1 MPETN
6 YVRLKDEVVSTA
18 ARRGSVLI
26 VVGRVLLWMDFL
38 LAMFVYVGLRGGSRL
53 WMWWVIAEAL
63 LALVLIV
70 VGTRMR
76 ARVQSQE
83 TYPRR
88 AA

>member
-6 YVRLKDEVVSTA
+6 YVRLKDEAVTGV

-38 LAMFVYVGLRGGSRL
+38 LVMFVYVGLRGGSRF
-53 WMWWVIAEAL
+53 WMWWVISEAL
-63 LALVLIV
+63 LALVLIA

-76 ARVQSQE
+76 ARVQSKE

>member
-6 YVRLKDEVVSTA
+6 YVRVKDEAVTEV

-38 LAMFVYVGLRGGSRL
+38 LVMFVYVGLRGGSRF
-53 WMWWVIAEAL
+53 WMWWVISEAL

-76 ARVQSQE
+76 ARVQSKE